1 MKVIVP
7 RVVDENNINAQNLNA
22 RSLLSRFSGRNCN
35 WHCARYEKADW
46 TVASNPAVQV
56 TQLAPWRFWT
66 WHMALFYQRS
76 ADAIFYPGVEWF
88 DPMGLQWRD
97 RTRRS
102 VPVIA
107 TLEGLAGDPEREK
120 QVSRIAGHPVYCQQ
134 VSQQRLAWVDY
145 VMRRADHI
153 IAVSPFLGKIGR
165 QLYGDKCSV
174 LPMGIDL
181 DMFRPSTR
189 PRSDQPKKVLS
200 VGNVR
205 SHKRPE
211 IFLNL
216 ATQFREVEFRW
227 IGEGD
232 QRSALAEEAS
242 RRKLQNLSLPGSLTR
257 KQIAEEMRTADVL
270 VMPSRSEGVPKVT
283 QEAAASGVPCI
294 VFGYYEAP
302 TVVDGQNGH
311 VVWSDGELAQRLA
324 ELLHNAELRNKM
336 ARRGR
341 EFACAWDWDV
351 VAAQWEQ
358 EIVSII
364 GKLRSSAHQCR
375 QSFVYR
381 RS

>member
-1 MKVIVP
+1 
-7 RVVDENNINAQNLNA
+7 
-22 RSLLSRFSGRNCN
+22 
-35 WHCARYEKADW
+35 
-46 TVASNPAVQV
+46 
-56 TQLAPWRFWT
+56 
-66 WHMALFYQRS
+66 
-76 ADAIFYPGVEWF
+76 
-88 DPMGLQWRD
+88 
-97 RTRRS
+97 
-102 VPVIA
+102 
-107 TLEGLAGDPEREK
+107 
-120 QVSRIAGHPVYCQQ
+120 
-134 VSQQRLAWVDY
+134 
-145 VMRRADHI
+145 
-153 IAVSPFLGKIGR
+153 
-165 QLYGDKCSV
+165 
-174 LPMGIDL
+174 
-181 DMFRPSTR
+181 
-189 PRSDQPKKVLS
+189 VLS

-216 ATQFREVEFRW
+216 AAQFREVEFRW

-232 QRSALAEEAS
+232 LRSALAEEAS
-242 RRKLQNLSLPGSLTR
+242 RRKLQNLSFPGSLTR

-270 VMPSRSEGVPKVT
+270 VMPSLSEGVPKVT

-336 ARRGR
+336 ARRSR

-351 VAAQWEQ
+351 VATQWEQ

-364 GKLRSSAHQCR
+364 GKLRSSPRQCR

-381 RS
+381 SS